1 MSLLRSE
8 FFRDAF
14 LEVGYTPLDIQST
27 ELVKIIF
34 WGLLCNVSK
43 SGSYWFYK

>member
-8 FFRDAF
+8 FFQRF
-14 LEVGYTPLDIQST
+14 ISRSRLRSLMQST